1 MFNIKNEL
9 SKLPEKPGVYLMYD
23 KDDTII
29 YVGKAINLK
38 NRVRQYFDN
47 SKNKPPKVVAM
58 VSHIVRFEYIIVD
71 NEVEALVLESNFIK
85 KNRPKY
91 NILLRDDKQYP
102 YIKIT
107 NEKYPRV
114 MKVRNV
120 AKDRAQYFG
129 PFPNVYAVND
139 IIQLIHELFK
149 VRTCN
154 LNFNKGQRLKRPCL
168 NYFIKRCPGPCI
180 GEADEEKYLKDIQE
194 ISQFLNGKHENI
206 IKYLT
211 EKMYEASSQLNFE
224 QAAKYRDN
232 IESINVI
239 YEKQKVTNTNSL
251 DMDMISFA
259 REEGVICVQVFF
271 MRNGKI
277 VDREHFILEDDFY
290 ESDEKVMA
298 SFMKQFYL
306 DITYIPKLILVDYE
320 VEEKELIEKML
331 SQKKQ
336 SKVAIRKPQRGDKV
350 DLMEM
355 VRVNAKDMLSKYIS
369 RHYKKEKNLESAILD
384 LKNITKIENLN
395 RIECFD
401 ISNTSGVQSVG
412 SMVVFEN
419 GKKAPKEYRKF
430 KIKTVKGP
438 DDYASHREVL
448 TRRLKR
454 GIIDREKG
462 ITKAGFGKMPSLM
475 PSLIM
480 MDGGKGQVNIAKEV
494 LRDLN
499 LNIPVIGLV
508 KDDNHKTRGIIFE
521 EREILLKVN
530 TPLYRFL
537 FNIQEE
543 AHRFAINYHR
553 KLRDDNLKKSEL
565 DEIPGIGKMRK
576 MELYKYFKTLDKIK
590 DASIEELLKVP
601 KMNKSTAENIYT
613 YFRK

>member
-462 ITKAGFGKMPSLM
+462 ITKAGFGKMPSL
-475 PSLIM
+475 IM

>member
-211 EKMYEASSQLNFE
+211 EKMYEASSELNFE

-462 ITKAGFGKMPSLM
+462 ITKAGFGKMPSL
-475 PSLIM
+475 IM

>member
-194 ISQFLNGKHENI
+194 ISRFLNGKHENI

-211 EKMYEASSQLNFE
+211 EKMYEASSELNFE

-271 MRNGKI
+271 MQNGKI

-290 ESDEKVMA
+290 ESNEKVMA

-462 ITKAGFGKMPSLM
+462 ITKAGFGKMPSL
-475 PSLIM
+475 IM

>member
-149 VRTCN
+149 IRTCN

-194 ISQFLNGKHENI
+194 ISRFLNGKHENI

-290 ESDEKVMA
+290 ESNEKVMA

-462 ITKAGFGKMPSLM
+462 ITKAGFGKMPSL
-475 PSLIM
+475 IM

>member
-194 ISQFLNGKHENI
+194 ISRFLNGKHENI

-211 EKMYEASSQLNFE
+211 EKMYEASSELNFE

-462 ITKAGFGKMPSLM
+462 ITKAGFGKMPSL
-475 PSLIM
+475 IM

-553 KLRDDNLKKSEL
+553 KLRDGNLKKSEL

>member
-454 GIIDREKG
+454 GIIDREK
-462 ITKAGFGKMPSLM
+462 
-475 PSLIM
+475 
-480 MDGGKGQVNIAKEV
+480 
-494 LRDLN
+494 
-499 LNIPVIGLV
+499 
-508 KDDNHKTRGIIFE
+508 
-521 EREILLKVN
+521 
-530 TPLYRFL
+530 
-537 FNIQEE
+537 
-543 AHRFAINYHR
+543 
-553 KLRDDNLKKSEL
+553 
-565 DEIPGIGKMRK
+565 
-576 MELYKYFKTLDKIK
+576 
-590 DASIEELLKVP
+590 
-601 KMNKSTAENIYT
+601 
-613 YFRK
+613 

>member
-149 VRTCN
+149 IRTCN

-194 ISQFLNGKHENI
+194 ISRFLNGKHENI

-211 EKMYEASSQLNFE
+211 EKMYEASSELNFE

-462 ITKAGFGKMPSLM
+462 ITKAGFGKMPSL
-475 PSLIM
+475 IM

>member
-194 ISQFLNGKHENI
+194 ISRFLNGKHENI

-211 EKMYEASSQLNFE
+211 EKMSEASSQLNFE

-290 ESDEKVMA
+290 ESNEKVMA

-462 ITKAGFGKMPSLM
+462 ITKAGFGKMPSL
-475 PSLIM
+475 IM

>member
-1 MFNIKNEL
+1 MFDIKKEL

-47 SKNKPPKVVAM
+47 SKNKHPKVIAM
-58 VSHIVRFEYIIVD
+58 VSHVVRFEYIIVD

-114 MKVRNV
+114 LKVRNIS
-120 AKDRAQYFG
+120 KDRAEYFG

-139 IIQLIHELFK
+139 IIELIHELFK
-149 VRTCN
+149 IRTCN
-154 LNFNKGQRLKRPCL
+154 LNFNKGQKLKRPCL

-180 GEADEEKYLKDIQE
+180 GEGNEEDYLKDIGE
-194 ISQFLNGKHENI
+194 INKFLNGKHEKI
-206 IKYLT
+206 VKDLT
-211 EKMYEASSQLNFE
+211 EKMYKASSELNFE

-232 IESINVI
+232 LESIDI
-239 YEKQKVTNTNSL
+239 IFEKQKITNTNSL

-259 REEGVICVQVFF
+259 REEGIVCVQVFF

-277 VDREHFILEDDFY
+277 VDREHFILEDDFH
-290 ESDEKVMA
+290 ESDERVMA

-331 SQKKQ
+331 SQKKE
-336 SKVAIRKPQRGDKV
+336 SKVVIRKPQRGDKV

-384 LKNITKIENLN
+384 LKKITKIEKLD
-395 RIECFD
+395 RIECYD
-401 ISNTSGVQSVG
+401 ISNISGVQSVG

-454 GIIDREKG
+454 GIKDKEKG
-462 ITKAGFGKMPSLM
+462 INKVGFGKMPSL
-475 PSLIM
+475 II

-494 LRDLN
+494 LENLN
-499 LNIPVIGLV
+499 LDIPVIGLV
-508 KDDNHKTRGIIFE
+508 KDDDHKTRGIIFE
-521 EREILLKVN
+521 DREILLKVN

-537 FNIQEE
+537 FSIQEE

-553 KLRDDNLKKSEL
+553 KLREEDLKKSEL
-565 DEIPGIGKMRK
+565 DGIDGIGKVRK
-576 MELYKYFKTLDKIK
+576 TELYKYFKTLDRIK
-590 DASIEELLKVP
+590 AASIEELLKVP
-601 KMNKSTAENIYT
+601 KMNKKAAENIYT

>member
-194 ISQFLNGKHENI
+194 ISRFLNGKHENI

-462 ITKAGFGKMPSLM
+462 ITKAGFGKMPSL
-475 PSLIM
+475 IM

>member
-194 ISQFLNGKHENI
+194 ISRFLNGKHENI

-211 EKMYEASSQLNFE
+211 EKMYEASSELNFE

-462 ITKAGFGKMPSLM
+462 ITKAGFGKMPSL
-475 PSLIM
+475 IM